1 MSTSWFKLGFA
12 VSAAAVTAAV
22 VYYWEK
28 KSGEDKGGEE
38 AVTPSTDVFPVG
50 ESVAEED
57 EDEDLK
63 KPSTDESG
71 TLSQAN
77 VEEQA
82 EKDLRTL
89 PTEESRT
96 HQDEAVSIPLIEE
109 KNSKAPDAH
118 DMLPTE
124 DSGIH
129 KEDDAVIIPLS
140 QSNVDEPAPKDM
152 TKLPV
157 GSGIRKEDYVG
168 HIFRRSKRPSTKKY
182 KWI

>member
-28 KSGEDKGGEE
+28 NMSGEDKGGEE

-82 EKDLRTL
+82 EKDLTTL
-89 PTEESRT
+89 PTEESGT
-96 HQDEAVSIPLIEE
+96 HQ
-109 KNSKAPDAH
+109 
-118 DMLPTE
+118 MR
-124 DSGIH
+124 
-129 KEDDAVIIPLS
+129 
-140 QSNVDEPAPKDM
+140 QC
-152 TKLPV
+152 
-157 GSGIRKEDYVG
+157 R
-168 HIFRRSKRPSTKKY
+168 FR
-182 KWI
+182 